1 MKPTPRPDPTT
12 PAPRLRPADTAAG
25 RLRPTL
31 PAVHI
36 DARPRCEVAEGVQ
49 RGLLVA
55 AAVLVL
61 TLPPMGRA
69 LDLLPAPDAAPAL
82 LAAAGPTVPGTL
94 PPPVTPPAARPHEY
108 RLADFGEQQPSPDA
122 RHVANWAVDA
132 RDHGERPFVIVDK
145 GDARVYVFDAQGL
158 LAGSTPVL
166 LGAAQGDDSV
176 PGIGDRPIPLV
187 KPEERTT
194 PAGRFIGER
203 GSNATGEDVVWV
215 DYDAAVSMHRV
226 RPLVAAERRLQRL
239 ASPTPADN
247 RISYGCINVPVA
259 FFESQIEPLFRQ
271 GKAVIYVLPETR
283 PVQTVFHSY
292 DVQARQAAAVAR
304 GTSPG

>member
-1 MKPTPRPDPTT
+1 MKPTPRPDPAAL
-12 PAPRLRPADTAAG
+12 PSAAAPRLRPADTAAG

-31 PAVHI
+31 PAADT
-36 DARPRCEVAEGVQ
+36 DARPRCEVVEGVQ

-61 TLPPMGRA
+61 TLPPVGRA
-69 LDLLPAPDAAPAL
+69 LDLLPAHDPAPTL
-82 LAAAGPTVPGTL
+82 LVMASHTEPGTL
-94 PPPVTPPAARPHEY
+94 PQPELLPEL
-108 RLADFGEQQPSPDA
+108 RLADFGDQQPSPDA
-122 RHVANWAVDA
+122 RHVANWSVDA
-132 RDHGERPFVIVDK
+132 GDHGDRPFVIVDK
-145 GDARVYVFDAQGL
+145 ADARVYVFDAQGRL
-158 LAGSTPVL
+158 SGSTPVL
-166 LGAAQGDDSV
+166 LGAAKGDDSV

-259 FFESQIEPLFRQ
+259 FFEAQIEPLFRQ

-283 PVQTVFHSY
+283 PVQAVFQSY
-292 DVQARQAAAVAR
+292 DVQARHTAVRAPV
-304 GTSPG
+304 TPPG

>member
-1 MKPTPRPDPTT
+1 MALHHRPLAPE
-12 PAPRLRPADTAAG
+12 PRLSPADTAAG
-25 RLRPTL
+25 RLRPA
-31 PAVHI
+31 PALSQPE
-36 DARPRCEVAEGVQ
+36 DRPRCEVVEGVQ

-61 TLPPMGRA
+61 TLPPVGRA
-69 LDLLPAPDAAPAL
+69 LDILPASNAAVVPTLALAAPPATL
-82 LAAAGPTVPGTL
+82 TPSLPVPPAPPV
-94 PPPVTPPAARPHEY
+94 PPPA
-108 RLADFGEQQPSPDA
+108 RLADFGDQQPSPDA
-122 RHVANWAVDA
+122 RYVANWSVDA
-132 RDHGERPFVIVDK
+132 GDHGDRPFVIVDK
-145 GDARVYVFDAQGL
+145 TDARVYVFDAQGRL
-158 LAGSTPVL
+158 SGSTPVL
-166 LGAAQGDDSV
+166 LGAAKGDDSV
-176 PGIGDRPIPLV
+176 PGIGERPIPLV

-259 FFESQIEPLFRQ
+259 FFEAQIEPLFRQ

-283 PVQTVFHSY
+283 PVHTVFHSY
-292 DVQARQAAAVAR
+292 DVQARQAAATAR
-304 GTSPG
+304 IATPG

>member
-1 MKPTPRPDPTT
+1 MAPHPRHPSPE
-12 PAPRLRPADTAAG
+12 PRLRPADTAAG
-25 RLRPTL
+25 RLRPL
-31 PAVHI
+31 PALPAPPVR
-36 DARPRCEVAEGVQ
+36 ARSEVAEGVQ

-69 LDLLPAPDAAPAL
+69 VDLLPAAPAL
-82 LAAAGPTVPGTL
+82 PHGVALASPEAATPPVLRVPAP
-94 PPPVTPPAARPHEY
+94 PPPV
-108 RLADFGEQQPSPDA
+108 RLADFGDQQPSADA
-122 RHVANWAVDA
+122 RHVANWSVDA
-132 RDHGERPFVIVDK
+132 GDHGDRPFVIVDK
-145 GDARVYVFDAQGL
+145 ADARAYVFDAQGR
-158 LAGSTPVL
+158 LAASTPVL
-166 LGAAQGDDSV
+166 LGAAKGDDSV
-176 PGIGDRPIPLV
+176 PGIGERPIPLV

-203 GSNATGEDVVWV
+203 GSNTTGEDVVWV

-226 RPLVAAERRLQRL
+226 RPLVASERRLERL

-259 FFESQIEPLFRQ
+259 FFEAHIEPLFRH

-283 PVQTVFHSY
+283 PVQAVFHSY
-292 DVQARQAAAVAR
+292 DVLARQTAAGAR
-304 GTSPG
+304 TATPG